1 MSGEHDPHDIVPD
14 GFCEAYGADT
24 IPEALEIAEQA
35 SSTTPDEER
44 YRCPE
49 CGSFRITTKQRTQDM
64 EHAVDTEHKCTMC
77 KAHFDKPAPPLS
89 ELEIYTEAE
98 SLLET
103 AHETARDVA
112 TFVNRTVD
120 DRLRAMIRFE
130 WCDDDRLETD
140 DPSPGTDRW
149 RQLVRLTIV
158 TSKPWTDTEGRT
170 LRETA
175 EYLPFSRAWVNS
187 RRQEWRDGQ
196 HRDLVTAPLPETAD
210 ADTADTE
217 ASTS

>member
-24 IPEALEIAEQA
+24 IPEAIEIAEQA
-35 SSTTPDEER
+35 PSSTPDEER

-49 CGSFRITTKQRTQDM
+49 CGSQRIKTKRQIQDM
-64 EHAVDTEHKCTMC
+64 EHRVDTDYKCTNC
-77 KAHFDKPAPPLS
+77 LAHFDERAPPLS
-89 ELEIYTEAE
+89 ELEIYTDIEAQIE
-98 SLLET
+98 A
-103 AHETARDVA
+103 AHETARDLA
-112 TFVNRTVD
+112 THLNRSMH

-130 WCDDDRLETD
+130 WCTDDRLETD
-140 DPSPGTDRW
+140 DPDPGTDRW

-196 HRDLVTAPLPETAD
+196 HRDLVAAPLPETAD
-210 ADTADTE
+210 ADADATE